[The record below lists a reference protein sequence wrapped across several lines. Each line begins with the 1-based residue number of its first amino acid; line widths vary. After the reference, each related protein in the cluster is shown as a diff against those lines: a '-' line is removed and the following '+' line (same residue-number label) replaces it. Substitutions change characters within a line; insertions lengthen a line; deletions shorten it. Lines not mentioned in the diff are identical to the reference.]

1 MNTGPNLRSEY
12 ILKDSE
18 EVNRYWSSRY
28 GRDLT
33 PIEVMEIKDA
43 LVQLSWWLRMAQ
55 EEVLD
60 DKG

>member
-1 MNTGPNLRSEY
+1 MNTAPNLRSEY

-43 LVQLSWWLRMAQ
+43 LVQLSWWLRRAQ